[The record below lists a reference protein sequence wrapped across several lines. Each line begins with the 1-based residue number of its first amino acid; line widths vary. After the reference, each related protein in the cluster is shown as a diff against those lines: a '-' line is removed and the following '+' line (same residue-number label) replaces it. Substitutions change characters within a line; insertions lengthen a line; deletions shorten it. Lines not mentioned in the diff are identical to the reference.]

1 VDEAYDTGFIK
12 RVEAVAAEA
21 EEVALEIAGGKE
33 ITAREQQDLVWQSR
47 TVSVWDLEQVGAGR
61 AGRTHAYTS
70 QTSFLSMSGGNAA
83 PARHTYRHPFTQIR

>member
-33 ITAREQQDLVWQSR
+33 ITAREQQDLMWQSG
-47 TVSVWDLEQVGAGR
+47 TVSVWDLEQVSARRRSTR
-61 AGRTHAYTS
+61 AHPS
-70 QTSFLSMSGGNAA
+70 QNRVGV
-83 PARHTYRHPFTQIR
+83 QK